1 MKKYSEAKIY
11 LIFFI
16 AIAILLGIGII
27 QARKKLYAPTYP
39 QNKVSQS
46 VEISQEE
53 LRAFLNTVIKYKQE
67 NADKDLSS
75 DLSFS
80 TASSLAEENKFL
92 ASWVEEHGWNA
103 KRFFYIETRVRTI
116 ISTILKDRAIEARK
130 DLMNESAE
138 TTKSAS
144 LAVMMQEEAKAQQKN
159 LNIEQISKAEREMI
173 APQLKEIAELIGQE
187 VY

>member
-11 LIFFI
+11 IIFFSVI
-16 AIAILLGIGII
+16 VILLGIGIM

-53 LRAFLNTVIKYKQE
+53 LRAFLSTVIKYKQE
-67 NADKDLSS
+67 NPKKILSS

-92 ASWVEEHGWNA
+92 ASWVEEHGWDA
-103 KRFFYIETRVRTI
+103 KRFFYIETRVRII

-138 TTKSAS
+138 GIDNQS
-144 LAVMMQEEAKAQQKN
+144 LSSVIREEAKAQQKN
-159 LNIEQISKAEREMI
+159 LNIEQISKAERAMI
-173 APQLKEIAELIGQE
+173 EPQLKEIAKLIDQE